1 MRIQNYILKLLHDSD
16 SVVIITKIKSCCS
29 GFAIPNFEAV
39 DLKSSFSCFRI
50 TNPKEQ
56 VIKNKLSAY
65 FYLSILI
72 TTLVS
77 NSIFAQEINLN
88 DTVNISEVVVTANRS
103 FRYLDDIP
111 ARVTTIDSKTID
123 ELPVQNV
130 DEILRYI
137 ANVNVNRS
145 WGIFSKN
152 SSVTM
157 RGLDGSSRV
166 LVLIDGAPM
175 NKSAGGLINWSMIS
189 VSTIDKIEVIKGP
202 ASTIYGNNAMGG
214 VISIITKNP
223 TKPIEGEA
231 GFLVSSYNTFG
242 GNLNLSGT
250 NVKNNKGFLWSIN
263 SFYRQGDGY
272 YLDPVDV
279 RDSNDV
285 RAGLIEYNI
294 DGKIGYSFNRNHK
307 VEVSF
312 QTYDDYRGQGRLV
325 YEDLGDYVSLNTNFF
340 RANYQGIFNS
350 TLVNVLAFYQ
360 YENEFKQTESISTNS
375 GKYKLSER
383 DSDKND
389 YGLWINATTYLS
401 NKNTLTY
408 GVDIKHGDAVV
419 TTTYITSTDIL
430 KYDGNLD
437 FIGFFIQDE
446 MKLFN
451 DKIILEAG
459 ARMDFSKYYK
469 GHLDVKNP
477 TSNTG
482 FINSVDE
489 TFPSSNWSAFSP
501 KLAVRYKFSKV
512 NSVYIS
518 YSNGFMPPKLDDLSK
533 SGKIRKGFKIAN
545 PELGPEYLTNYEIGF
560 NLKLFE
566 KLTIEPSIYYSIG
579 KDFQYFV
586 GTGDSIDTGSDIPKP
601 VYQRQNIAKVEVIG
615 AEITFNYLITENI
628 RLAANYTFN
637 HSTIKEFVK
646 HDNSEKDITGN
657 YLIEVPRHMAYIGLG
672 WRNKYFNTT
681 ISYNYISSQWYD
693 DENTILIDAYN
704 MVDLQI
710 SRQFAKKFTLSLDIQ
725 NLFDNVYIDRKGYL
739 SPGRFIT
746 GEFKFKF

>member
-1 MRIQNYILKLLHDSD
+1 MTKLRFRHYLNISGLIVILL
-16 SVVIITKIKSCCS
+16 
-29 GFAIPNFEAV
+29 N
-39 DLKSSFSCFRI
+39 
-50 TNPKEQ
+50 N
-56 VIKNKLSAY
+56 SA
-65 FYLSILI
+65 
-72 TTLVS
+72 
-77 NSIFAQEINLN
+77 FAQEINLN

-103 FRYLDDIP
+103 FRYIDDIP
-111 ARVTTIDSKTID
+111 ARVTVIDSKTID
-123 ELPVQNV
+123 ELPVQTV

-231 GFLVSSYNTFG
+231 GFLISSYNTLG
-242 GNLNLSGT
+242 GNFNLSGT
-250 NVKNNKGFLWSIN
+250 NVKNNKGFLWSFN

-272 YLDPVDV
+272 YLDPEEV

-285 RAGLIEYNI
+285 KAGLKEYNI
-294 DGKIGYSFNRNHK
+294 TGKIGYSFNANHK
-307 VEVSF
+307 IEVSF
-312 QTYDDYRGQGRLV
+312 QTYDDYRGQGRQV

-340 RANYQGIFNS
+340 KANYQGIFNH
-350 TLVNVLAFYQ
+350 TLINVLAFYQ
-360 YENEFKQTESISTNS
+360 HENEFKQTESISSNS

-383 DSDKND
+383 DSYKND
-389 YGLWINATTYLS
+389 YGLWVNATTYIS
-401 NKNTLTY
+401 DKNTLTY
-408 GVDIKHGDAVV
+408 GVDIKSGDAVV

-430 KYDGNLD
+430 KYDGNLN
-437 FIGFFIQDE
+437 FIGFYFQDE
-446 MKLFN
+446 MKLLN
-451 DKIILEAG
+451 DRIIIEAG
-459 ARMDFSKYYK
+459 ARMDFSKYYN
-469 GHLDVKNP
+469 GSLDVENP

-482 FINSVDE
+482 FINPIDE
-489 TFPSSNWSAFSP
+489 NFSSSNWSSFSP
-501 KLAVRYKFSKV
+501 KLAIRYKFNKA
-512 NSVYIS
+512 NSLYIS

-545 PELGPEYLTNYEIGF
+545 PELGPEYITNYEIGL
-560 NLKLFE
+560 NMKIFE

-586 GTGDSIDTGSDIPKP
+586 GTGDSINTGGDIAKP
-601 VYQRQNIAKVEVIG
+601 VYQRQNIAKVEIIG
-615 AEITFNYLITENI
+615 AEITINYLITENI
-628 RLAANYTFN
+628 RIATNYTFN
-637 HSTIKEFVK
+637 HSTIKEFIK
-646 HDNSEKDITGN
+646 PDNYEKDITGN
-657 YLIEVPRHMAYIGLG
+657 FLIEVPKHMAYLGFG
-672 WRNKYFNTT
+672 WRNKYLNTT

-693 DENTILIDAYN
+693 DENTILIDAYD

-710 SRQFAKKFTLSLDIQ
+710 SKQFAKKFTASLDIQ
-725 NLFDNVYIDRKGYL
+725 NIFDNEYIDRKGYL

-746 GEFKFKF
+746 GEIKFKF

>member
-1 MRIQNYILKLLHDSD
+1 MRTNNKIPSVNIVILNVVKNLSKLNLLRFFALLRK
-16 SVVIITKIKSCCS
+16 TK
-29 GFAIPNFEAV
+29 
-39 DLKSSFSCFRI
+39 LKVGHHI
-50 TNPKEQ
+50 
-56 VIKNKLSAY
+56 
-65 FYLSILI
+65 YLSILI
-72 TTLVS
+72 ISTL
-77 NSIFAQEINLN
+77 NNPALAQEINLN

-103 FRYLDDIP
+103 FRYIEDIP
-111 ARVTTIDSKTID
+111 GRVTVIDSKMID
-123 ELPVQNV
+123 ELPVQTV

-166 LVLIDGAPM
+166 LVLLDGAPM

-202 ASTIYGNNAMGG
+202 ASTIYGNNAMAG

-231 GFLVSSYNTFG
+231 GFLISSYNTFG

-250 NVKNNKGFLWSIN
+250 NVKNNKGFIWSIN

-272 YLDPVDV
+272 YLEPEDI

-285 RAGLIEYNI
+285 KAGLQEYNI
-294 DGKIGYSFNRNHK
+294 AGKVGYNFSANQK
-307 VEVSF
+307 IEVRF
-312 QTYDDYRGQGRLV
+312 QTYDDYRGQGRQV
-325 YEDLGDYVSLNTNFF
+325 YEDLGDYVSLNTNYFQ
-340 RANYQGIFNS
+340 ANYQGIFNK
-350 TLVNVLAFYQ
+350 TLVNALAFYQ

-389 YGLWINATTYLS
+389 YGLWMNATTYLS
-401 NKNTLTY
+401 DKNTLTY
-408 GVDIKHGDAVV
+408 GVDIKSGNAMV
-419 TTTYITSTDIL
+419 TTTYITSTDVL

-437 FIGFFIQDE
+437 FIGFYIQDE
-446 MKLFN
+446 IKLLN
-451 DKIILEAG
+451 DKIIIEAG
-459 ARMDFSKYYK
+459 ARMDFAKYYN
-469 GHLDVKNP
+469 GSMDAENP

-482 FINSVDE
+482 FINPVDE
-489 TFPSSNWSAFSP
+489 SFPSSSWSAFSP
-501 KLAVRYKFSKV
+501 KVAVRYKFNKA

-545 PELGPEYLTNYEIGF
+545 PELGPEYITNYEVGF

-586 GTGDSIDTGSDIPKP
+586 GTGDSIDSGGDIPKP
-601 VYQRQNIAKVEVIG
+601 IYQRQNIAEVEVIG

-628 RLAANYTFN
+628 RIAANYTFN
-637 HSTIKEFVK
+637 HSTIKEYTK
-646 HDNSEKDITGN
+646 PDSYEKDITGK
-657 YLIEVPRHMAYIGLG
+657 YLIEVPRHMAYMGFG

-693 DENTILIDAYN
+693 DENTILIEGYD
-704 MVDLQI
+704 MVDIQV
-710 SRQFAKKFTLSLDIQ
+710 SKNFAKKYTVSLDIQ
-725 NLFDNVYIDRKGYL
+725 NIFDNEYIDRKGYL

-746 GEFKFKF
+746 AEIKIKF